1 MQFQV
6 IRPDNSKHPF
16 MRGMLAHKLIQRGL
30 SFDQAYQISKDA
42 RSYFQ
47 QQAEVTTESL
57 MQSVDELIVARYG
70 QEVLKELNSE
80 LFPSGKQIS
89 VFRRNATSPFSKALL
104 TQSITSAG
112 ITPEEAYQIAFY
124 METDLMKQGI
134 FRISKK
140 KLFEEVYKT
149 ISKKYNPKIAQ
160 LYKLASRINEL
171 DKPLIIYIGGASGTG
186 KSVIATFLAGR
197 LGINKITGTDTI
209 REIMRLVFKRDL
221 LPTLHNSSAKAG
233 IAMPKTL
240 DKSNRLI
247 GGFCLQS
254 QQVSVGVKA
263 VVDRA
268 VKEKTSMIIEGVHLL
283 PYMQQILKE
292 GTNRAYHIP
301 ITLSLLNEKH
311 HKDRFFE
318 REKYNELRKIDPLLR
333 SFENIR
339 IIHEFWTSESEN
351 YEIEVVDN
359 EDLDETTNTLTQV
372 IINTLQ
378 EQVKSNLSSK
388 SR

>member
-6 IRPDNSKHPF
+6 IRPDKSKHPF
-16 MRGMLAHKLIQRGL
+16 MRGMLAHKLMQRGL

-47 QQAEVTTESL
+47 QQSEVTTESL

-70 QEVLKELNSE
+70 QEVLKKLNSE

-89 VFRRNATSPFSKALL
+89 VYRRNATAPFSKGLL

-112 ITPEEAYQIAFY
+112 VKPEEAYQIAFY
-124 METDLMKQGI
+124 METNLMKKGI

-140 KLFEEVYKT
+140 KLFEEVYRT
-149 ISKKYNPKIAQ
+149 ISKKYSPKIAQ
-160 LYKLASRINEL
+160 LYKLASRIDEL

-186 KSVIATFLAGR
+186 KSVMATFLAGR

-221 LPTLHNSSAKAG
+221 LPSLHNSSIKAG
-233 IAMPKTL
+233 IGMPKTL

-247 GGFCLQS
+247 GGFCLQA

-268 VKEKTSMIIEGVHLL
+268 VKEKTSMIIEGIHLL

-292 GTNRAYHIP
+292 GTKRAYHIP
-301 ITLSLLNEKH
+301 ITLSLMNEKH

-318 REKYNELRKIDPLLR
+318 REKNNEFRKKDPYLR

-339 IIHEFWTSESEN
+339 IIHEFCASESEH

-359 EDLDETTNTLTQV
+359 EDFDETTNTLTQL

-378 EQVKSNLSSK
+378 EQVNSTLLPKS
-388 SR
+388 

>member
-16 MRGMLAHKLIQRGL
+16 MRGMLAHKLMQRGL

-47 QQAEVTTESL
+47 QQSEVTTESL

-70 QEVLKELNSE
+70 QEVLKKLNSE

-89 VFRRNATSPFSKALL
+89 VYRRNATAPFSKGLL

-112 ITPEEAYQIAFY
+112 VKPEEAYQIAFY
-124 METDLMKQGI
+124 METNLMKKGI

-140 KLFEEVYKT
+140 KLFEEVYRT
-149 ISKKYNPKIAQ
+149 ISKKYSPKIAQ
-160 LYKLASRINEL
+160 LYKLASRVDEL

-186 KSVIATFLAGR
+186 KSVMATFLAGR

-221 LPTLHNSSAKAG
+221 LPSLHNSSIKAG
-233 IAMPKTL
+233 IGMPKTL

-247 GGFCLQS
+247 GGFCLQA

-268 VKEKTSMIIEGVHLL
+268 VKEKTSMIIEGIHLL

-292 GTNRAYHIP
+292 GTKRAYHIP
-301 ITLSLLNEKH
+301 ITLSLMNEKH

-318 REKYNELRKIDPLLR
+318 RGKNNELRKIDPYLR

-339 IIHEFWTSESEN
+339 IIHEFCASESEH

-359 EDLDETTNTLTQV
+359 EDFDETTNTLTQL

-378 EQVKSNLSSK
+378 EQVNSTLLPKS
-388 SR
+388 

>member
-6 IRPDNSKHPF
+6 IRPDKSKHPF
-16 MRGMLAHKLIQRGL
+16 MRGMLAHKLMQRGL

-57 MQSVDELIVARYG
+57 MQSVDELIVTRYG
-70 QEVLKELNSE
+70 QKVLKELNSE

-89 VFRRNATSPFSKALL
+89 VYRRNATAPFSKGLL

-112 ITPEEAYQIAFY
+112 VKPEEAYQIAFY
-124 METDLMKQGI
+124 MEADLMKQGI

-149 ISKKYNPKIAQ
+149 ISKKYSPKIAE
-160 LYKLASRINEL
+160 LYKLASRIDEL

-186 KSVIATFLAGR
+186 KSVMATFLAGR

-209 REIMRLVFKRDL
+209 REIMRLVFKRNL
-221 LPTLHNSSAKAG
+221 LPSLHNSSIRAG
-233 IAMPKTL
+233 IGMPKTL

-247 GGFCLQS
+247 GGFCLQA

-268 VKEKTSMIIEGVHLL
+268 IKEKTSMIIEGIHLL

-292 GTNRAYHIP
+292 GTKRAYHIP
-301 ITLSLLNEKH
+301 ITLSLMNEKH
-311 HKDRFFE
+311 HKDRFLE
-318 REKYNELRKIDPLLR
+318 RGKSNELRKIEPYLR

-339 IIHEFWTSESEN
+339 IIHEFCASESEH

-359 EDLDETTNTLTQV
+359 EDFDETTNTLIQL

-378 EQVKSNLSSK
+378 EQVNSTLPPKS
-388 SR
+388 

>member
-6 IRPDNSKHPF
+6 IRPDKSKHPF
-16 MRGMLAHKLIQRGL
+16 MRGMLAHKLMQRGL

-47 QQAEVTTESL
+47 QQSAVTTESL

-70 QEVLKELNSE
+70 QEVLKKLNSE

-89 VFRRNATSPFSKALL
+89 VYRRNATAPFSKGLL

-112 ITPEEAYQIAFY
+112 VKPEEAYQIAFY
-124 METDLMKQGI
+124 METNLMKKGI

-140 KLFEEVYKT
+140 KLFEEVYRT
-149 ISKKYNPKIAQ
+149 ISKKYSPKIAQ
-160 LYKLASRINEL
+160 LYKLASRIDEL

-186 KSVIATFLAGR
+186 KSVMATFLAGR

-221 LPTLHNSSAKAG
+221 LPSLHNSSIKAG
-233 IAMPKTL
+233 IGMPKTL

-247 GGFCLQS
+247 GGFCLQA

-268 VKEKTSMIIEGVHLL
+268 VKEKTSMIIEGIHLL

-292 GTNRAYHIP
+292 GTKRAYHIP
-301 ITLSLLNEKH
+301 ITLSLMNEKH
-311 HKDRFFE
+311 HKNRFFE
-318 REKYNELRKIDPLLR
+318 REKSNELRKIDPYLR

-339 IIHEFWTSESEN
+339 IIHEFCASESEH
-351 YEIEVVDN
+351 YDIEVVDN
-359 EDLDETTNTLTQV
+359 EDFDETTNTLTQLIV
-372 IINTLQ
+372 NTLQ
-378 EQVKSNLSSK
+378 EQVNSNLHPK
-388 SR
+388 S

>member
-47 QQAEVTTESL
+47 QQSEVTTESL

-70 QEVLKELNSE
+70 QEVLKKLNSE

-89 VFRRNATSPFSKALL
+89 VYRRNATAPFSKGLL

-112 ITPEEAYQIAFY
+112 VKPEEAYQIAFY
-124 METDLMKQGI
+124 METNLMKKGI

-140 KLFEEVYKT
+140 KLFEEVYRT
-149 ISKKYNPKIAQ
+149 ISKKYSPKIAQ
-160 LYKLASRINEL
+160 LYKLASRIDEL

-186 KSVIATFLAGR
+186 KSVMATFLAGR

-221 LPTLHNSSAKAG
+221 LPSLHNSSVKAG
-233 IAMPKTL
+233 IGMPKTL

-247 GGFCLQS
+247 GGFCLQA

-268 VKEKTSMIIEGVHLL
+268 VKEKTSMIIEGIHLL

-292 GTNRAYHIP
+292 GTKRAYHIP
-301 ITLSLLNEKH
+301 ITLSLMNEKH

-318 REKYNELRKIDPLLR
+318 RGKNNELRKIDPYLR

-339 IIHEFWTSESEN
+339 IIHEFCASESEH

-359 EDLDETTNTLTQV
+359 EDFDETTNTLTQL

-378 EQVKSNLSSK
+378 EQVNSTLLPKS
-388 SR
+388 

>member
-6 IRPDNSKHPF
+6 IRPDKSKHPF
-16 MRGMLAHKLIQRGL
+16 MRGMLAHKLMQRGL

-47 QQAEVTTESL
+47 QQSEVTTESL

-70 QEVLKELNSE
+70 QEVLKKLNSE

-89 VFRRNATSPFSKALL
+89 VYRRNATAPFSKGLL

-112 ITPEEAYQIAFY
+112 VKPEEAYQIAFY
-124 METDLMKQGI
+124 METNLMKKGI

-149 ISKKYNPKIAQ
+149 ISKKYSPKIAE
-160 LYKLASRINEL
+160 LYKLASRIDEL

-186 KSVIATFLAGR
+186 KSVMATFLAGR

-221 LPTLHNSSAKAG
+221 LPSLHNSSIKAG
-233 IAMPKTL
+233 IGMPKTL

-247 GGFCLQS
+247 GGFCLQA

-268 VKEKTSMIIEGVHLL
+268 VKEKTSMIIEGIHLL

-292 GTNRAYHIP
+292 GTKRAYHIP
-301 ITLSLLNEKH
+301 ITLSLMNEKH

-318 REKYNELRKIDPLLR
+318 RGKHNEFRKKDPHLR

-339 IIHEFWTSESEN
+339 IIHEFCASESEH

-359 EDLDETTNTLTQV
+359 EDFDETTNTLTQL

-378 EQVKSNLSSK
+378 EQVNSTLLPKS
-388 SR
+388 